1 MYFEALMDS
10 YDRGEGGGVRDVVMH
25 LSCLDRPRAVWARV
39 AVSLRAPCDAVE
51 AFLLTFFFLKK
62 RLPLFLV
69 LFPMN
74 FSSSE
79 SAAEAALPP
88 SPPWLPWLFRSPAAA
103 TGRPVALL
111 HDGSRRNGDSN
122 SGVNSSHE
130 SRGPSEEG
138 RRKMPRSNRQDDS
151 HRASAREESVR
162 E

>member
-1 MYFEALMDS
+1 M
-10 YDRGEGGGVRDVVMH
+10 
-25 LSCLDRPRAVWARV
+25 

-79 SAAEAALPP
+79 SAAEATLPP

-111 HDGSRRNGDSN
+111 HDSRRRNGDSN

-138 RRKMPRSNRQDDS
+138 RRRCRAVTVKTIATEQVQGKKAFVSSIRLDS
-151 HRASAREESVR
+151 VSSMLI
-162 E
+162 